1 MNYHQNLFSWA
12 LASCLGICYLIAS
25 GLPAY
30 AGKNLS
36 YDSYQESSKTFS
48 SSSPKAS
55 GFAISLGAKALSNTH
70 HNRNDSYIQPALFNR
85 PPRRPPTAPPP
96 RRSPSRPPRR

>member
-12 LASCLGICYLIAS
+12 LASCLGACYLIAS

-48 SSSPKAS
+48 SSSREAS
-55 GFAISLGAKALSNTH
+55 GFAISLGAETLSNPD
-70 HNRNDSYIQPALFNR
+70 HNRNDSYIQSDLFSR
-85 PPRRPPTAPPP
+85 PPTASPPRRPPG
-96 RRSPSRPPRR
+96 RPPRR